1 MKDSGVDPIL
11 LDAGDALF
19 ENYYLINGKVAS
31 SKLKAKTILESTA
44 KMGDYIYNV
53 GYQDLAAGFEFIKEM
68 EASYGTQYVSSNILK
83 AGTDELAF
91 NPHKIIKRGELNI
104 GIFGLTTKLPSS
116 VKEITVK
123 DYIQTAKEKI
133 AELRPQ
139 VDVLVMLLNSTRIQN
154 IDATNAFEGVDYI
167 FSSRETTRTRPETV
181 KNTGEPMSYCFGI
194 QGKYIARFD
203 VNISDKSKEI
213 NDITAPMMTASFFEK
228 GLNNLQKRD
237 PDKPLEKIYQN
248 NPNVLK
254 MVQQYKQGLVESNSS
269 LANVPN
275 RSFYTLIPLNGG
287 VASEKNLLAVVDQ
300 TLKTCNILDKEGTIN
315 LN

>member
-1 MKDSGVDPIL
+1 
-11 LDAGDALF
+11 
-19 ENYYLINGKVAS
+19 
-31 SKLKAKTILESTA
+31 
-44 KMGDYIYNV
+44 MGDYIYNV
-53 GYQDLAAGFEFIKEM
+53 GYQDLAAGFEFIREM

-116 VKEITVK
+116 VNEITVK

-139 VDVLVMLLNSTRIQN
+139 VDVLVMLLNATRIEN
-154 IDATNAFEGVDYI
+154 IDATNDFAGVDYI

-181 KNTGEPMSYCFGI
+181 KNTGEPMTYCFGI
-194 QGKYIARFD
+194 QGKYVARFD
-203 VNISDKSKEI
+203 VNISDKGKEI
-213 NDITAPMMTASFFEK
+213 KDITAPMMTASFFEK

-269 LANVPN
+269 LANIPN

-287 VASEKNLLAVVDQ
+287 VASEKDLLAVVDQ

>member
-44 KMGDYIYNV
+44 KMGDYIYNI

-91 NPHKIIKRGELNI
+91 NPHRIIKRGELNI

-116 VKEITVK
+116 VNAITVK

-139 VDVLVMLLNSTRIQN
+139 VDVLVMLLNATRIQN
-154 IDATNAFEGVDYI
+154 IDATNDFAGVDYI
-167 FSSRETTRTRPETV
+167 FSSR
-181 KNTGEPMSYCFGI
+181 
-194 QGKYIARFD
+194 
-203 VNISDKSKEI
+203 
-213 NDITAPMMTASFFEK
+213 
-228 GLNNLQKRD
+228 
-237 PDKPLEKIYQN
+237 
-248 NPNVLK
+248 
-254 MVQQYKQGLVESNSS
+254 
-269 LANVPN
+269 
-275 RSFYTLIPLNGG
+275 
-287 VASEKNLLAVVDQ
+287 
-300 TLKTCNILDKEGTIN
+300 
-315 LN
+315 

>member
-1 MKDSGVDPIL
+1 
-11 LDAGDALF
+11 
-19 ENYYLINGKVAS
+19 
-31 SKLKAKTILESTA
+31 
-44 KMGDYIYNV
+44 MGDYIYNV

-116 VKEITVK
+116 VNAIMVK

-139 VDVLVMLLNSTRIQN
+139 VDVLVMLLNATRIQN
-154 IDATNAFEGVDYI
+154 IDATNDFAGVDYI

-181 KNTGEPMSYCFGI
+181 KNTGEPMAYCFGI

-203 VNISDKSKEI
+203 VNISDKGKEI
-213 NDITAPMMTASFFEK
+213 KDITAPMMTASFFEK

-254 MVQQYKQGLVESNSS
+254 MVQQYKQGLVESNSG
-269 LANVPN
+269 LNNVTN

-300 TLKTCNILDKEGTIN
+300 TLKTCNTLDKEGAIN

>member
-1 MKDSGVDPIL
+1 VKDSGVDPIL

-19 ENYYLINGKVAS
+19 ENYYLINGKKAS

-116 VKEITVK
+116 VNAITVK

-139 VDVLVMLLNSTRIQN
+139 VDVLVMLLNATRIQN
-154 IDATNAFEGVDYI
+154 IDATNDFAGVDYI

-181 KNTGEPMSYCFGI
+181 KNTGEPMAYCFGI

-203 VNISDKSKEI
+203 VNISDKGKEI
-213 NDITAPMMTASFFEK
+213 KDITAPMMTASFFEK

-254 MVQQYKQGLVESNSS
+254 MVQQYKQGLVESNSG
-269 LANVPN
+269 LNNVTN

-300 TLKTCNILDKEGTIN
+300 TLKTCNTLDKEGAIN

>member
-1 MKDSGVDPIL
+1 
-11 LDAGDALF
+11 
-19 ENYYLINGKVAS
+19 
-31 SKLKAKTILESTA
+31 
-44 KMGDYIYNV
+44 MGDYIYNV

-116 VKEITVK
+116 VNAITVK

-203 VNISDKSKEI
+203 VNISDKGKEI
-213 NDITAPMMTASFFEK
+213 KDITAPLMTASFFEK

-254 MVQQYKQGLVESNSS
+254 MVQQYKQGLVESNSG
-269 LANVPN
+269 LNNVTN

-300 TLKTCNILDKEGTIN
+300 TLKTCNTLDKEGAIN
-315 LN
+315 LD

>member
-1 MKDSGVDPIL
+1 
-11 LDAGDALF
+11 
-19 ENYYLINGKVAS
+19 
-31 SKLKAKTILESTA
+31 
-44 KMGDYIYNV
+44 MGDYIYNV

-68 EASYGTQYVSSNILK
+68 ETSYGTQYVSSNILK

-116 VKEITVK
+116 VNAITVK

-139 VDVLVMLLNSTRIQN
+139 VDVLVMLLNATRIQN
-154 IDATNAFEGVDYI
+154 IDATNDFAGVDYI

-181 KNTGEPMSYCFGI
+181 KNTGEPMTYCFGI
-194 QGKYIARFD
+194 QGKYVARFD
-203 VNISDKSKEI
+203 VNISDKGKEI
-213 NDITAPMMTASFFEK
+213 KDITAPMMTASFFEK

-269 LANVPN
+269 LANIPN

-287 VASEKNLLAVVDQ
+287 VASEKDLLAVVDQ

>member
-1 MKDSGVDPIL
+1 
-11 LDAGDALF
+11 
-19 ENYYLINGKVAS
+19 
-31 SKLKAKTILESTA
+31 
-44 KMGDYIYNV
+44 
-53 GYQDLAAGFEFIKEM
+53 M

-91 NPHKIIKRGELNI
+91 NPHRIIKRGELNI

-116 VKEITVK
+116 VNAIMVK

-139 VDVLVMLLNSTRIQN
+139 VDVLVMLLNATRIQN
-154 IDATNAFEGVDYI
+154 IDATNDFAGVDYI

-181 KNTGEPMSYCFGI
+181 KNTGEPMAYCFGI

-203 VNISDKSKEI
+203 VNISDKGKEI
-213 NDITAPMMTASFFEK
+213 KDITAPMMTASFFEK

-254 MVQQYKQGLVESNSS
+254 MVQQYKQGLVESNSG
-269 LANVPN
+269 LNNVTN

-300 TLKTCNILDKEGTIN
+300 TLKTCNTLDKEGAIN